1 MVKNYL
7 PGITVDFVQSAT
19 FWYKEECV
27 QAVHDVMNDFTE
39 IKSVLT
45 TFFDIVIFH
54 EKKTLLL
61 YL

>member
-27 QAVHDVMNDFTE
+27 QTVHDVMNDFTE

-45 TFFDIVIFH
+45 TF
-54 EKKTLLL
+54 
-61 YL
+61 